1 MSFSLISIGESPVSL
16 DIVMILSYHD
26 KWLMESE
33 NKDGVMTIM
42 IQLFDSHCHV
52 DEEKF
57 DEDRDAVLLNM
68 ANNGVTRYAVVGSD
82 LATSAGS
89 VRFSAEHPEA
99 VAVVGVH
106 PHEAKGWTDES
117 ADQLAEW
124 YHKKQARAIGEIGL
138 DYYYDL
144 SPRDVQIVVCRKQ
157 MELAFELGSPVI
169 FHVRDAHQDMLDLMK
184 DMKKW
189 LTPGIIHCFSGSA
202 EIAKEYLKL
211 GYMISFAGPVT
222 FKKAP
227 KLQEAALMIPDDR
240 LLIETDSP
248 YLAPEPMRG
257 RRNEPANVRFVAMK
271 LAEIRNVPYE
281 TIAAQTYEN
290 AMKLYGLQ

>member
-1 MSFSLISIGESPVSL
+1 MKDG
-16 DIVMILSYHD
+16 IVMD
-26 KWLMESE
+26 
-33 NKDGVMTIM
+33 M
-42 IQLFDSHCHV
+42 IRLFDSHCHV
-52 DEEKF
+52 NEEKF
-57 DEDRDAVLLNM
+57 DEDREAVLQNM
-68 ANNGVTRYAVVGSD
+68 AEHGVIRYAVVGSD

-89 VRFSAEHPEA
+89 VRFASEHQGA

-106 PHEAKGWTDES
+106 PHEAKGWTDDS

-124 YHKKQARAIGEIGL
+124 FRSGQAKAIGEIGL

-144 SPRDVQIVVCRKQ
+144 SPRDVQLEVCRNQ
-157 MELAFELGSPVI
+157 MELAFELNAPVV

-184 DMKKW
+184 DMKKH
-189 LTPGIIHCFSGSA
+189 LTPGIIHCFSGSV

-227 KLQEAALMIPDDR
+227 KLQEAALLIPDDR

-248 YLAPEPMRG
+248 YLAPEPVRG
-257 RRNEPANVRFVAMK
+257 RRNEPANVRYVAMK
-271 LAEIRNVPYE
+271 LAEIRNVPLADL
-281 TIAAQTYEN
+281 AAQTYEN
-290 AMKLYGLQ
+290 AMRIYGLQ